1 VERHVLEEIVL
12 PQLDTETG
20 KPIVTSHMRFLEVA
34 EGVDRDTI
42 LGAERG
48 ERSGEKLDAAEGWL
62 RHVLADGDWHESA
75 GVKRRAGSA
84 GLSERT
90 LQRAFKDLEIQAER
104 RGFPSE
110 TWWQLPQSR
119 QPLSTQLGATVEAA
133 SAKGLEPAERPVA
146 PSLSG
151 IGNGATEAHGGGF
164 VFCSKHAKETRV
176 ERVAAGV
183 TFLACAAAR

>member
-90 LQRAFKDLEIQAER
+90 LQRASRISKSRLSAEAFHPR
-104 RGFPSE
+104 PGGSFPSRAN
-110 TWWQLPQSR
+110 PC
-119 QPLSTQLGATVEAA
+119 PH
-133 SAKGLEPAERPVA
+133 
-146 PSLSG
+146 SL
-151 IGNGATEAHGGGF
+151 
-164 VFCSKHAKETRV
+164 
-176 ERVAAGV
+176 
-183 TFLACAAAR
+183 ARL